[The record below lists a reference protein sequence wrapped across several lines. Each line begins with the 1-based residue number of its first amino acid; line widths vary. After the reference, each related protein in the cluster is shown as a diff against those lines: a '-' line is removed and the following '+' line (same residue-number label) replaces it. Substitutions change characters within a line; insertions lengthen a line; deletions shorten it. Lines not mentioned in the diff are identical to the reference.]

1 MRVLILHSER
11 AGRGRFSKANLVQP
25 FERAGHEVRYR
36 SMHKP
41 HWKRR
46 LAKAEVIVVAGG
58 DGTVAKVAIALAK
71 HGLET
76 PLAVIP
82 GGKAN
87 NIARALGASGSV
99 SQLARTIEQP
109 PNARLAIGLIRSPW
123 GKVRF
128 VESAGIGPLATLLR
142 TEVATLRAALGV
154 LRAKFRT
161 AAVHDLR
168 IRAGDRDLSGR
179 YVVVHV
185 MNINAVGP
193 RVVYAPGADPGDR
206 SLDLVLVGDSDRNAF
221 TRYLERL
228 AAGKRARC
236 PVVPIRVRSVEIAP
250 WRTRDSGHIDD
261 KVWPD
266 EKRPRQGKV
275 RFEVETTI
283 PVLVPGG

>member
-1 MRVLILHSER
+1 MRVPQGMRVLILHSER

-99 SQLARTIEQP
+99 SRLARTIEQP

-128 VESAGIGPLATLLR
+128 VESAGIGRGLGSKCVHPIPRTPGRREARPVPRRSDSRPLGRDRTLADPRQWAYRRQGLAGRKATAAGQGAVRGRDDDSGARARRLITIVCADYAPSVRAPAGAPSIDTSRQTSPGHRAHRCRRDDPRARPRHGLGLCPR
-142 TEVATLRAALGV
+142 CRRAA
-154 LRAKFRT
+154 
-161 AAVHDLR
+161 
-168 IRAGDRDLSGR
+168 
-179 YVVVHV
+179 
-185 MNINAVGP
+185 
-193 RVVYAPGADPGDR
+193 
-206 SLDLVLVGDSDRNAF
+206 
-221 TRYLERL
+221 
-228 AAGKRARC
+228 
-236 PVVPIRVRSVEIAP
+236 
-250 WRTRDSGHIDD
+250 
-261 KVWPD
+261 
-266 EKRPRQGKV
+266 
-275 RFEVETTI
+275 
-283 PVLVPGG
+283 